1 MPNNLYNYTITSH
14 FLNNTLTDKGQWAES
29 FLDHILSI
37 VTPFSKNNVPA
48 FPDLLLYNTAQSH
61 AVHCI
66 GPAPCFASPKS
77 NTSHSTL
84 INSNNRFSAYLPKRS
99 RFCCKFFY
107 PDSKQ

>member
-1 MPNNLYNYTITSH
+1 MDDPLPLRLFLAVYYLNIQMPNNLYNYTITSH

-66 GPAPCFASPKS
+66 GPTPLC
-77 NTSHSTL
+77 
-84 INSNNRFSAYLPKRS
+84 LPK
-99 RFCCKFFY
+99 
-107 PDSKQ
+107 KQHLTLHSNKLQ